1 MPELSSYLVD
11 SCTMPFCK
19 GCGHS
24 HVIRQ
29 LNEALVKLAVQ
40 PPDVCLVTDIGCI
53 GLADSLFR
61 SVHTVH
67 TTHGRSSAF
76 AAGIQIADSILSD
89 GKVKTIVLI
98 GDGGAMIGLQHLVNA
113 ALMNINVTVILCNN
127 FLFGMTGGQ
136 NSAFSPFNF
145 LTPTTPHGNIVPPL
159 DICNVMTACGAGCV
173 SRELA
178 TDKSLSSMIASAVN
192 HKGFALLEVV
202 ELCTEHAT
210 EKNALTGKSLSRL
223 LESQGQK
230 LGTLVNDFSR
240 TEFSSRYKDKY
251 PQSARIPDE
260 RYIAPSIQSRL
271 EYQVGIVIAGSAG
284 ERVQSSAR
292 KLCEEAMTAGLYCS
306 QKNDNP
312 VTQGSG
318 FSISEVIISPEEI
331 LYTGIE
337 IPDVVIAV
345 SQEGMD
351 ELVEKGTISRLV
363 ESTEMIVDSEVVF
376 PPTAARIHRS
386 SFRKEDG
393 PDQAASAAIRFYVQ
407 LSGIFHQEKVHS

>member
-1 MPELSSYLVD
+1 
-11 SCTMPFCK
+11 MPFCK

-29 LNEALVKLAVQ
+29 LNEALVQLAVE
-40 PPDVCLVTDIGCI
+40 PANVCLVTDIGCI

-113 ALMNINVTVILCNN
+113 ALMNANITVILCNN

-145 LTPTTPHGNIVPPL
+145 LTPTTPHGNIIPPL
-159 DICNVMTACGAGCV
+159 DVCNVMTACGAGFV
-173 SRELA
+173 SRVLA
-178 TDKSLSSMIASAVN
+178 TDKGLGGMIASAVD
-192 HKGFALLEVV
+192 HKGFALVEVV
-202 ELCTEHAT
+202 ELCTEHAM
-210 EKNALTGKSLSRL
+210 EKNALTGRSLSRL

-230 LGTLVNDFSR
+230 LGTLVNESLR

-251 PQSARIPDE
+251 PQTAEIKDE
-260 RYIAPSIQSRL
+260 RSIAPSGQSTL
-271 EYQVGIVIAGSAG
+271 HHQVGIVIAGSAG
-284 ERVQSSAR
+284 ERVQSSAKR
-292 KLCEEAMTAGLYCS
+292 LCEEAMTAGLHCS

-318 FSISEVIISPEEI
+318 FSISEVIISPDEI

-351 ELVEKGTISRLV
+351 ELVEKGTISKLG
-363 ESTEMIVDSEVVF
+363 ESTELFVDSEVVC
-376 PPTAARIHRS
+376 PPTLARIHGS
-386 SFRKEDG
+386 SFRKANGSDK
-393 PDQAASAAIRFYVQ
+393 AASAAIQFFVQ
-407 LSGIFHQEKVHS
+407 LSGIFHQEEVRT